1 MMEKKPLT
9 NSIPV
14 LPTTKA
20 NYHYNKILPKAFDD
34 SFEFIYVKTA
44 FNVLAFL
51 MGADFVRDKQFR
63 AMPKWLVEWV
73 HKEVKSKSHFVVIHG
88 HDNQIEA
95 YVSFYHEPLNA
106 SICLSRYYYGEEFKK
121 IFICKERSEK
131 YGDLSL

>member
-1 MMEKKPLT
+1 
-9 NSIPV
+9 
-14 LPTTKA
+14 
-20 NYHYNKILPKAFDD
+20 
-34 SFEFIYVKTA
+34 
-44 FNVLAFL
+44 
-51 MGADFVRDKQFR
+51 MGADFVRDKQFDAIRKAIVHGKNLFEYNISR

-88 HDNQIEA
+88 QDNQIEA

-121 IFICKERSEK
+121 FFICNYEERSEK